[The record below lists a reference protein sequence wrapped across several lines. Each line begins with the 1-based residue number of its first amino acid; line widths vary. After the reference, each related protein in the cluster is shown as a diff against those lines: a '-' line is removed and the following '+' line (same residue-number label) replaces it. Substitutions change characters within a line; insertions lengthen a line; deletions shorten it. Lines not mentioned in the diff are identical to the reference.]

1 MDNISRN
8 VIILNFLQV
17 RPFFSYNSNMGVIK
31 PPWEDALFE
40 QYPFN
45 YCDHF
50 GDKSE
55 LVKICIICRETQ
67 RSDENDISSFSES
80 TDDLAKVMRNLHAS
94 TEIIRARHAINFELD
109 DLGDKLYTVAL
120 NYGDQAKVIIEKLK
134 VVPSS
139 ANKELVDMSID
150 ALLHSENFVSS
161 KIRRAITSFIRETD
175 SPVLENYKS
184 FFAKNSSTAYDS
196 KISALLA
203 CVALERNA
211 KALFKLYEHPPLY
224 YLRSVLFSLSQLSLD
239 LADQIHKIF
248 FPKEELFYLEFGADS
263 YNNCFK

>member
-1 MDNISRN
+1 MRGECH
-8 VIILNFLQV
+8 
-17 RPFFSYNSNMGVIK
+17 NSNMGVIK

-67 RSDENDISSFSES
+67 RSDESDISSFSES

-94 TEIIRARHAINFELD
+94 TEIIRARHAINFELN

-120 NYGDQAKVIIEKLK
+120 NYGDQAKVIAEKLK

-161 KIRRAITSFIRETD
+161 KVRRAITSFIRETD
-175 SPVLENYKS
+175 SP
-184 FFAKNSSTAYDS
+184 SSTAYDS
-196 KISALLA
+196 KVSALLA